1 MKLFL
6 GGSCVFSL
14 LLFFFLSSGV
24 NEQFLSQPGREH
36 EVIIHKFRSPCYTT
50 KHGLS
55 VGQFRTKCP
64 SISSV
69 EKEVDRLLTRMGLLG
84 TRALEGLQMAFS
96 PSELICGDKGW
107 KEYEIVWGCTNFDPV
122 RMTVM
127 LEGDRYMWGQVL
139 SHELGHF
146 LRVFA
151 LGLGP
156 DGDHEDTEFWRM
168 VEDIDG

>member
-1 MKLFL
+1 MKVFF
-6 GGSCVFSL
+6 GGLSLSL
-14 LLFFFLSSGV
+14 LLGFFVFTSGV
-24 NEQFLSQPGREH
+24 EETFQSKPGREH
-36 EVIIHKFRSPCYTT
+36 EVIIHKFRSPCGMT
-50 KHGLS
+50 KHGLLVS
-55 VGQFRTKCP
+55 QFRTKCP
-64 SISSV
+64 SISSI
-69 EKEVDRLLTRMGLLG
+69 EKEVDKLLARLGLIG
-84 TRALEGLQMAFS
+84 TKTLEDLHLAFS

-107 KEYEIVWGCTNFDPV
+107 KEYEIVWGCTNFDPI

-151 LGLGP
+151 MGMGP
-156 DGDHEDTEFWRM
+156 DGDHEDQKFWRL